1 MIRQK
6 SAIKRKAALKSGQ
19 RPIKSTATLKSYT
32 KLESHA
38 KLKAKTQLKFT
49 QKPLLKTA
57 LKTKPVSLK
66 HTQLRDKASP
76 THCFSLPGKVSKSI
90 KSKQLTAKKISG
102 DYFSI
107 FGKPGIRI
115 FTGDKKN
122 IVPHHIF
129 EGPYKAASE
138 KYGFILFMRRDY
150 HTGYSYSIHENPELL
165 KKYKIICE
173 NYYVDTLKH
182 SKEEFISEFG
192 KWWY

>member
-6 SAIKRKAALKSGQ
+6 NAIRRKTALKSVQ
-19 RPIKSTATLKSYT
+19 RPIKSTATLKSYA
-32 KLESHA
+32 KLESHTR
-38 KLKAKTQLKFT
+38 LKAKTQLKSA
-49 QKPLLKTA
+49 QKPLAQTA
-57 LKTKPVSLK
+57 LKSKPTSLK
-66 HTQLRDKASP
+66 RTQFKNKISP
-76 THCFSLPGKVSKSI
+76 TPISFLPGKASKSI
-90 KSKQLTAKKISG
+90 KSKQLTAKKTSG

-107 FGKPGIRI
+107 FGKSGICI

-150 HTGYSYSIHENPELL
+150 HTGYSYSIHENPKLM

-192 KWWY
+192 KWY

>member
-6 SAIKRKAALKSGQ
+6 NAIKRKTALKNGQ
-19 RPIKSTATLKSYT
+19 CPIKSTATLKSYT
-32 KLESHA
+32 KLESHTG
-38 KLKAKTQLKFT
+38 LKTKTQLKSV
-49 QKPLLKTA
+49 QKPLAKTVLKSKST
-57 LKTKPVSLK
+57 SLK
-66 HTQLRDKASP
+66 HTQLKNKTSP
-76 THCFSLPGKVSKSI
+76 TPRFSLPGKVSKSI
-90 KSKQLTAKKISG
+90 KSKQLTAKKTSG

-107 FGKPGIRI
+107 FGKPGICI

-165 KKYKIICE
+165 KRYKIICE

-192 KWWY
+192 KWY